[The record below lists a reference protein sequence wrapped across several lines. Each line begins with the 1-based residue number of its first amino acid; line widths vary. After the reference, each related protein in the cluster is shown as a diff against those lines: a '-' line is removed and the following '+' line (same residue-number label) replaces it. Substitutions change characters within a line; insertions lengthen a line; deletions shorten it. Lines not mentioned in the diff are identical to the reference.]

1 MSDFKLRVS
10 VKGLFFND
18 KNQVLLVKCGKEDA
32 PSKFWSAPGGGIE
45 DTEEAIHAVLRELT
59 EETGYFGTVDRLIF
73 VQDIKFSWGARQVE
87 LFFRGK
93 IDETKPPLPKSDHPF
108 MFVSEDAFKE
118 LKFMPADLNPFELT
132 ESIPF
137 HSNIK
142 G

>member
-1 MSDFKLRVS
+1 MRVS

-73 VQDIKFSWGARQVE
+73 VQDFTSSRGVRQIE

-93 IDETKPPLPKSDHPF
+93 INETKSPLPKSEHPF
-108 MFVSEDAFKE
+108 IFVTEEAFKE
-118 LKFMPADLNPFELT
+118 LKFMPADLNPFDLT

-137 HSNIK
+137 HSAIK
-142 G
+142 

>member
-1 MSDFKLRVS
+1 MSDYKMRVS

-18 KNQVLLVKCGKEDA
+18 KNQVLLVKCHNGNGVEE
-32 PSKFWSAPGGGIE
+32 FWSAPGGGIE
-45 DTEEAIHAVLRELT
+45 DSEEAIHAVERELT

-73 VQDIKFSWGARQVE
+73 VQDLKFSWGTRQIE

-93 IDETKPPLPKSDHPF
+93 IDETKTPLPKADHPF
-108 MFVSEDAFKE
+108 IFVSEEAFKE

-137 HSNIK
+137 HSAIK
-142 G
+142 